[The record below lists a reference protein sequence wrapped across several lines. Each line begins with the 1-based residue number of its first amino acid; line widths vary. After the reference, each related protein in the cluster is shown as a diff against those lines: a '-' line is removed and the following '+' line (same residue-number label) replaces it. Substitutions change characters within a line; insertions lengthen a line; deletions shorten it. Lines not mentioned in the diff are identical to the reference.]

1 MKLSCRFT
9 VAAAALLFPTAL
21 EADAGETRRVLLLHS
36 FEPHFCTVERRVGRC
51 REELIKQSP
60 NAIGSLRGFSGDR
73 TSRAGSNETPFVEY
87 LRSLF
92 TGRDLNLV
100 VAMGAPAARFVLRYR
115 AQIFASTPPLI
126 TEATRV
132 RRGQASPVGQ
142 PPLPPI
148 NAETLRRSHSN
159 LRHKPR
165 PDHRCR
171 RPQESHATS
180 YRSRRK
186 G

>member
-115 AQIFASTPPLI
+115 AQIFASTPLLI
-126 TEATRV
+126 TEADQGSARPGLTRRATASAAYQ
-132 RRGQASPVGQ
+132 RRNSATIALKPSPQTAAG
-142 PPLPPI
+142 P
-148 NAETLRRSHSN
+148 
-159 LRHKPR
+159 
-165 PDHRCR
+165 
-171 RPQESHATS
+171 
-180 YRSRRK
+180 
-186 G
+186 